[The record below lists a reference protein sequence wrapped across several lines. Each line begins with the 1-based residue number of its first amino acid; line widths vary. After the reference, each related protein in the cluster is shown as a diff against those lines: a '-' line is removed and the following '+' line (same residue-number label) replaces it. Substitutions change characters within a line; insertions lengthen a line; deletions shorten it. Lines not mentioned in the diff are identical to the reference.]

1 MKKCN
6 VIGLDLAKNV
16 IQVCKISADG
26 ELIYNK
32 AVSPKK
38 LRELLAKEKAS
49 IVALEGCGSCHYWG
63 RFAQQYEHD
72 VRIISPKKVKAFLQG
87 QKTDANDAL
96 AIAVA
101 SIQVGMIF
109 SQLKSEEQQI
119 IQTVEKTRK
128 FLDKSVTALSN
139 HIRAFMYEYGI
150 TSPQGKK
157 GLRET
162 VTLVVSDEDHR
173 LPANLQGMLALLWE
187 RYKITLDHLTA
198 NEKIRES
205 LVNSIEPC
213 RRLLD
218 LESVGPVGAARLYA
232 ALGNGKTFQKGR
244 DASVYIG
251 VTPKQHSSGGN
262 VYMRGIN
269 KGGGDKELRAVL
281 FQGAFSVIYKL
292 PMQARTK
299 KQAWLINL
307 VARVGVK
314 RAAIA
319 LANKTVRT
327 AWALLVSGEKYKA
340 ELV

>member
-16 IQVCKISADG
+16 IQVCKISSDG

-32 AVSPKK
+32 AVSPNK
-38 LRELLAKEKAS
+38 LRSLLVKEKSS

-63 RFAQQYEHD
+63 RLAQQYGHD

-128 FLDKSVTALSN
+128 FLDKSLTALSN

-150 TSPQGKK
+150 TSPIGKK

-162 VTLVVSDEDHR
+162 VTLVLSDDDDR
-173 LPANLQGMLALLWE
+173 LPANLQGILTLLWE
-187 RYKITLDHLTA
+187 RYKVTLEHLTA
-198 NEKIRES
+198 NEKIREA

-232 ALGNGKTFQKGR
+232 AIGNGKTFKKGR

-281 FQGAFSVIYKL
+281 YQGAFSVIYKL
-292 PMQARTK
+292 PPQARTK
-299 KQAWLINL
+299 KQAWLMNL
-307 VARVGVK
+307 VTRVGVK

-327 AWALLVSGEKYKA
+327 AWALLVSGEKYRA